1 MKKIVRRRTL
11 PASKLQLHLARAS
24 VNGDKHANSADR
36 LALELRA
43 ADVLGG
49 DANSGGH
56 LVFCAAFLRAQSS
69 ALAAEG
75 RDAQHGARPT
85 GSSGDEGGR
94 AGTVSSL
101 WFEVRAYRYV
111 SAASSSAAMPAPT
124 LLAGL
129 AFAFFVPG
137 FPRPNPFNVLSNAR
151 RTS

>member
-1 MKKIVRRRTL
+1 MPTARIDWPWNCGLPTCSEVMRTVEVIL
-11 PASKLQLHLARAS
+11 Y
-24 VNGDKHANSADR
+24 SAC
-36 LALELRA
+36 
-43 ADVLGG
+43 
-49 DANSGGH
+49 
-56 LVFCAAFLRAQSS
+56 FSS
-69 ALAAEG
+69 ALAAG
-75 RDAQHGARPT
+75 LGKLPKTALVRVP
-85 GSSGDEGGR
+85 GGR